1 MIVHSSFINPWFGPF
16 FGTLILVLGNV
27 VTGRWFAVSSNT
39 ALLIYTITLILLMRQ
54 IDRDIVAF
62 AEFTDFLRQV
72 AKKGNE
78 ITVHNVLQSMDGSN
92 ANIDSSSVAGGGGV
106 TPEVRVATHGLTLP
120 DLDED
125 GMV

>member
-16 FGTLILVLGNV
+16 FGTLILVLGHV
-27 VTGRWFAVSSNT
+27 VTGRWFAISSNT
-39 ALLIYTITLILLMRQ
+39 ALLIYTVTLILLMRQ

-78 ITVHNVLQSMDGSN
+78 ITVHNVLQSMDSN
-92 ANIDSSSVAGGGGV
+92 ANIESSSIAGGV
-106 TPEVRVATHGLTLP
+106 TPEVRVASHGLTLP
-120 DLDED
+120 DLNED